1 MVASVIR
8 LPLLL
13 LLALLCGGPASAQE
27 FGERIAPT
35 AAPDQPDEI
44 LLKDGS
50 LLLGRIVEE
59 SADLIVIE
67 TASLG
72 RLEIPRA
79 NIERLARRDATAGVF
94 ADPDQNTIMFC
105 PTPATLPKG
114 DAYFRD
120 FELFLLNFGF
130 GVTDAL
136 NLSFGTLF
144 PVSSEV
150 FMLSLGAKFRLV
162 DRESAGIGLALT
174 GSYTLL
180 EETRFGAFG
189 GVAGIGN
196 RRNSLNLAVNYT
208 YDEDG
213 ETDTAFIAGGDA
225 QIGRRTKIFA
235 EYFSSSTLFED
246 EEDDLSGFINIGFRF
261 FGERHS
267 FSLSGFRPLGEDLD
281 SFLAFPMI
289 MYSQH
294 F

>member
-1 MVASVIR
+1 MVASMKR
-8 LPLLL
+8 LALLL
-13 LLALLCGGPASAQE
+13 LLALLCGGQASAQE
-27 FGERIAPT
+27 IGGEGAPL
-35 AAPDQPDEI
+35 ASPAKLDEI

-50 LLLGRIVEE
+50 LLLGRIIEE
-59 SADLIVIE
+59 SADLVVIE

-79 NIERLARRDATAGVF
+79 NIERLARRDAPAGIF
-94 ADPDQNTIMFC
+94 PDPDQNTIMFC

-120 FELFLLNFGF
+120 FELFLLNVGF

-136 NLSFGTLF
+136 DLSFGTLF
-144 PVSSEV
+144 PVSSDV
-150 FMLSLGAKFRLV
+150 FMLSVGAKFRLV
-162 DRESAGIGLALT
+162 DRDSTGIGLALT
-174 GSYTLL
+174 GSYTVL
-180 EETRFGAFG
+180 EETQFGAFG

-196 RRNSLNLAVNYT
+196 RRNSLNLSVNYT
-208 YDEDG
+208 YDDAG
-213 ETDTAFIAGGDA
+213 ETEMVYIVGGDA
-225 QIGRRTKIFA
+225 QMGRRNKIFA
-235 EYFSSSTLFED
+235 EYFSSSSLLED

-267 FSLSGFRPLGEDLD
+267 FSLSGFRPLGEDTGSLV
-281 SFLAFPMI
+281 AFPMI